1 MSNILTPVIPTK
13 APAIQSFGA
22 GGQMYV
28 ADLWTGF
35 NITSDRDNELFAF
48 SRTERNVAN
57 ARMLTNLTEPRKIGS
72 TMTFKATQ
80 IGLRVIKTKDGILT
94 PAEVTAM
101 KDLLNS
107 SVIKLNY
114 GSNDTVIAEF
124 TGMHLT
130 NPVDFFTADA
140 TNNSSCASGAIN
152 PAGFIRL
159 PEPIGMQDNVNIGGS
174 VHFGRPV
181 PSALTGEGGVAAGFA
196 FVVLLS
202 GLKVVKS

>member
-1 MSNILTPVIPTK
+1 MSSILDPVVPTN
-13 APAIQSFGA
+13 APAVRSFGA

-35 NITSDRDNELFAF
+35 NVTADRDNELFAF
-48 SRTERNVAN
+48 ARTDRNVAN
-57 ARMLTNLTEPRKIGS
+57 AKMLTNLTEPRKIGS

-80 IGLRVIKTKDGILT
+80 IGLRVIKTKDAALT
-94 PAEVTAM
+94 LAEVTAM

-107 SVIKLNY
+107 AVIKINY

-130 NPVDFFTADA
+130 NPVDFITGDS
-140 TNNSSCASGAIN
+140 TNTCESASGAIN

-174 VHFGRPV
+174 VHFGRAV
-181 PSALTGEGGVAAGFA
+181 PSGLYSTANTFA
-196 FVVLLS
+196 FVVILS

>member
-1 MSNILTPVIPTK
+1 MSSILSPVIPTN
-13 APAIQSFGA
+13 APAVQSFGA

-35 NITSDRDNELFAF
+35 NITADRDNELFAF
-48 SRTERNVAN
+48 SRTDSNVAN
-57 ARMLTNLTEPRKIGS
+57 SRMLTNLTEPRKIGS

-80 IGLRVIKTKDGILT
+80 IGLRVIKTKDNTLT
-94 PAEVTAM
+94 LAEVTAM

-107 SVIKLNY
+107 AVVKINY

-130 NPVDFFTADA
+130 NPVDYIVGAPSATADA
-140 TNNSSCASGAIN
+140 IGCSGAVN

-174 VHFGRPV
+174 VHFGRAV
-181 PSALTGEGGVAAGFA
+181 PSGLYSTANTFA
-196 FVVLLS
+196 FVVVLS

>member
-1 MSNILTPVIPTK
+1 MSSILSPVVPTN
-13 APAIQSFGA
+13 APEIRSFGA
-22 GGQMYV
+22 NGQMYV

-35 NITSDRDNELFAF
+35 NVTSDRDNELFAF
-48 SRTERNVAN
+48 ARTDRNVAN
-57 ARMLTNLTEPRKIGS
+57 AQMLTNLTEPRKIGS

-80 IGLRVIKTKDGILT
+80 IGLRVIKTKDAALT
-94 PAEVTAM
+94 SAEVTAM

-107 SVIKLNY
+107 AVIKINY

-130 NPVDFFTADA
+130 NPVDFITADS
-140 TNNSSCASGAIN
+140 TNTCEAASGAIN

-174 VHFGRPV
+174 VRFGRAV
-181 PSALTGEGGVAAGFA
+181 PSGLYSTANTFA
-196 FVVLLS
+196 FVVILS

>member
-1 MSNILTPVIPTK
+1 MSSILAPVVPTN
-13 APAIQSFGA
+13 APAVQSFGP

-35 NITSDRDNELFAF
+35 NVTADRDNELFAF
-48 SRTERNVAN
+48 ARTDRNVAN

-80 IGLRVIKTKDGILT
+80 IGLRVIKTKDAILT
-94 PAEVTAM
+94 AAEVTAM

-107 SVIKLNY
+107 AVVKINY

-130 NPVDFFTADA
+130 NPVDFITAD
-140 TNNSSCASGAIN
+140 SSNTAECASGAVN
-152 PAGFIRL
+152 AAGFIRL

-174 VHFGRPV
+174 VHFGRAV
-181 PSALTGEGGVAAGFA
+181 PSGLYSTANTFA
-196 FVVLLS
+196 FVVVLS

>member
-1 MSNILTPVIPTK
+1 MSSILAPVVPTN
-13 APAIQSFGA
+13 APAVQSFGP

-35 NITSDRDNELFAF
+35 NVTGDRDNELFAF
-48 SRTERNVAN
+48 ARTDRNVAN

-94 PAEVTAM
+94 AAEVTAM

-107 SVIKLNY
+107 AVIKINY

-130 NPVDFFTADA
+130 NPVDFITADS
-140 TNNSSCASGAIN
+140 TNTAECASGAVN

-181 PSALTGEGGVAAGFA
+181 PSALVGEGGVAAGFA
-196 FVVLLS
+196 FVVVLS

>member
-1 MSNILTPVIPTK
+1 MSNILTSVVPTN

-35 NITSDRDNELFAF
+35 NITSDRENELFAF
-48 SRTERNVAN
+48 ARTDRNVAN

-80 IGLRVIKTKDGILT
+80 IGLRVIKTKSAVLT
-94 PAEVTAM
+94 IDEVSAM
-101 KDLLNS
+101 KDVLNS
-107 SVIKLNY
+107 AVVKINY

-130 NPVDFFTADA
+130 NPVDFITGASQITAE
-140 TNNSSCASGAIN
+140 CASGAVN

-174 VHFGRPV
+174 VTFGKDV
-181 PSALTGEGGVAAGFA
+181 PTALTGTANTFA
-196 FVVLLS
+196 FVVILS